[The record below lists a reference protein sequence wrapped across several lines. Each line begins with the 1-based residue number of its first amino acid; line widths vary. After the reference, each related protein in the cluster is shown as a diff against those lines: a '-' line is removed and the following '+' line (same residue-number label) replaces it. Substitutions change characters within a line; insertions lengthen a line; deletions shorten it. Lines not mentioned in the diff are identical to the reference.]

1 MKRTV
6 KFLPLLLVMFTA
18 ASCKLVYAKSYKAET
33 SGEYSRTPSKPWP
46 STSNTRSSNSQKD
59 TFTPIVESWQFRD
72 DFTDTVNLP
81 DGPLL
86 DYSAAKDIIDNDYL
100 PSLASDPLSKLTKT
114 ITLVDELDAPEKFRV
129 GSASAMTEHHER
141 QDITMIHSDLLWE
154 YTRVVDN
161 RITYYFD
168 SPNAMA
174 DHAVYENLRY
184 YEDGYIYN
192 VHTKLFYQEG
202 NEDYGTASSYFNKT
216 KVGSE
221 DAVRSQFAINS
232 MDYVYFNATQGLDM
246 VKSRID
252 DNLFNSSDYYRPVST
267 LFDRTTSNIHYTR
280 GIDNALMVQSD
291 DSLTYGKDDLIN
303 GGERTLDYVDYHQDF
318 MVVTPNCHDFTE
330 LYETRVTSKTSSNET
345 IREERKH
352 GRTTLIDACD
362 VFYPDLSK
370 YPERDTP
377 DDPIYW

>member
-6 KFLPLLLVMFTA
+6 KFIPLLLVMFTA
-18 ASCKLVYAKSYKAET
+18 SSCRLVYVKSSKAET
-33 SGEYSRTPSKPWP
+33 SGEYSRTPSKSWP

-72 DFTDTVNLP
+72 DFTDTVNQP
-81 DGPLL
+81 GGPLV

-100 PSLASDPLSKLTKT
+100 PRLASDPLFKLTKT
-114 ITLVDELDAPEKFRV
+114 ITLVDELEAPDKFKV
-129 GSASAMTEHHER
+129 GSAYAMSEHHER

-168 SPNAMA
+168 SLDTTA
-174 DHAVYENLRY
+174 DHAVFENLRY

-192 VHTKLFYQEG
+192 VHTKLYYQEG
-202 NEDYGTASSYFNKT
+202 NEDYGMVSSYFNKT
-216 KVGSE
+216 RVASE

-232 MDYVYFNATQGLDM
+232 MDYVYFNATLGLDM

-252 DNLFNSSDYYRPVST
+252 DNFFNSSDYYRPVST
-267 LFDRTTSNIHYTR
+267 VFDGTTSNIYYTR
-280 GIDNALMVQSD
+280 GGDDALMVQSD
-291 DSLTYGKDDLIN
+291 DSLTYGKDDMTS
-303 GGERTLDYVDYHQDF
+303 GGERALDHVDYHQDF

-330 LYETRVTSKTSSNET
+330 LYETTVTSKTSSGET
-345 IREERKH
+345 IREERRH

-370 YPERDTP
+370 YPERDDP

>member
-18 ASCKLVYAKSYKAET
+18 ASCRLVYVKSYRAET
-33 SGEYSRTPSKPWP
+33 SGEYSRTHSKPWP

-72 DFTDTVNLP
+72 DFTDTVNWPGGQLV
-81 DGPLL
+81 G
-86 DYSAAKDIIDNDYL
+86 YQAAKDIIDNDYL

-141 QDITMIHSDLLWE
+141 QDMTMIHSDLLWE

-192 VHTKLFYQEG
+192 VHTKLYYQEG
-202 NEDYGTASSYFNKT
+202 NEDCGTVSSYFNKT
-216 KVGSE
+216 RVGSE

-252 DNLFNSSDYYRPVST
+252 DNFFNSSDYYRPVST
-267 LFDRTTSNIHYTR
+267 IFDRTTSNIHYTR
-280 GIDNALMVQSD
+280 GESNALMVQSD
-291 DSLTYGKDDLIN
+291 DSLTYGKDDLTS
-303 GGERTLDYVDYHQDF
+303 GGERALDYVDYHQDF

-330 LYETRVTSKTSSNET
+330 LYETTVTSKTSSNET

-352 GRTTLIDACD
+352 GRTTLIDVCD

-370 YPERDTP
+370 YPERDDP
-377 DDPIYW
+377 DNPIYW

>member
-18 ASCKLVYAKSYKAET
+18 ASCKLVYAKSYQAET

-216 KVGSE
+216 RVTSE
-221 DAVRSQFAINS
+221 DAARKQFAINS

-252 DNLFNSSDYYRPVST
+252 DNFFNSSDYYRPVST

-280 GIDNALMVQSD
+280 GRDNALMVQSD

-330 LYETRVTSKTSSNET
+330 LYETTVTSKTSSNET

-370 YPERDTP
+370 YPERDDP
-377 DDPIYW
+377 DNPIYW

>member
-18 ASCKLVYAKSYKAET
+18 SSCKLVYVKSYKAET

-46 STSNTRSSNSQKD
+46 STSNTRSSNSHKD

-114 ITLVDELDAPEKFRV
+114 ITLVDELDAPQKFRV

-216 KVGSE
+216 RVTSE
-221 DAVRSQFAINS
+221 DAARKQFAINS

-252 DNLFNSSDYYRPVST
+252 DNFFNSSDYYRPVST

-280 GIDNALMVQSD
+280 GRDGALMVQSD

-330 LYETRVTSKTSSNET
+330 LYETTVTSKTSSNET

-370 YPERDTP
+370 YPERDDP
-377 DDPIYW
+377 DNPIYW

>member
-18 ASCKLVYAKSYKAET
+18 SSCKLVYVKSYRAET

-114 ITLVDELDAPEKFRV
+114 ITLVDELDAPQKFRV

-192 VHTKLFYQEG
+192 VHTKLYYQEG

-216 KVGSE
+216 RVTSE
-221 DAVRSQFAINS
+221 DAARKQFAINS

-252 DNLFNSSDYYRPVST
+252 DNFFNSSDYYRPVST
-267 LFDRTTSNIHYTR
+267 IFDRTTSNIHYTR
-280 GIDNALMVQSD
+280 GESNALMVQSD

-303 GGERTLDYVDYHQDF
+303 GGERALDYVDYHQDF

-370 YPERDTP
+370 YPERDDP
-377 DDPIYW
+377 DNPIYW

>member
-18 ASCKLVYAKSYKAET
+18 ASCKLVYAKPSKEDVDY
-33 SGEYSRTPSKPWP
+33 SGAPSKPSP
-46 STSNTRSSNSQKD
+46 NTAGARSSSG
-59 TFTPIVESWQFRD
+59 TFVAIDKSWEFVD
-72 DFTDTVNLP
+72 DIADPVP
-81 DGPLL
+81 SSGGQAV
-86 DYSAAKDIIDNDYL
+86 DYQAAKDIIDNDYL

-114 ITLVDELDAPEKFRV
+114 ITLVDELDAPQKFRV

-168 SPNAMA
+168 SPNATA

-192 VHTKLFYQEG
+192 VHTKLYYQEG

-216 KVGSE
+216 RVGSE

-252 DNLFNSSDYYRPVST
+252 DNFFNSSDYYRPVST
-267 LFDRTTSNIHYTR
+267 IFDRTTSNIHYTR
-280 GIDNALMVQSD
+280 GESNALMVQSD
-291 DSLTYGKDDLIN
+291 DSLTYGKDDLTN

-330 LYETRVTSKTSSNET
+330 LYETTVTSKTSSNET
-345 IREERKH
+345 IREERRH

-370 YPERDTP
+370 YPERDDP
-377 DDPIYW
+377 DNPIYW

>member
-18 ASCKLVYAKSYKAET
+18 SSCKLVYVKSYKAET

-114 ITLVDELDAPEKFRV
+114 ITLVDELDAPQKFRV

-192 VHTKLFYQEG
+192 VHTKLYYQEG

-216 KVGSE
+216 RVTSE
-221 DAVRSQFAINS
+221 DAARKQFAINS

-252 DNLFNSSDYYRPVST
+252 DNFFNSSDYYRPVST
-267 LFDRTTSNIHYTR
+267 IFDRTTSNIHYTR
-280 GIDNALMVQSD
+280 GESNALMVQSD

-303 GGERTLDYVDYHQDF
+303 GGERALDYVDYHQDF

-370 YPERDTP
+370 YPERDDP
-377 DDPIYW
+377 DNPIYW

>member
-18 ASCKLVYAKSYKAET
+18 ASCKLVYAK
-33 SGEYSRTPSKPWP
+33 PSKEDIDYSGASSKP
-46 STSNTRSSNSQKD
+46 SPNTAGARSSSGV
-59 TFTPIVESWQFRD
+59 FVPIDKSWEFVD
-72 DFTDTVNLP
+72 DIADPVP
-81 DGPLL
+81 SSGGQAV
-86 DYSAAKDIIDNDYL
+86 DYQAAKDIIDNDYL

-114 ITLVDELDAPEKFRV
+114 ITLVDELDAPQKFRV

-216 KVGSE
+216 RVTSE

-252 DNLFNSSDYYRPVST
+252 DNLFSSSDYYRPVST

-280 GIDNALMVQSD
+280 GTDNALMVQSD
-291 DSLTYGKDDLIN
+291 DSLTYGKDDLTN
-303 GGERTLDYVDYHQDF
+303 GGEHTLDHVDYHQDF

-330 LYETRVTSKTSSNET
+330 LYETTVTSKTSSNET

-370 YPERDTP
+370 YPERDDP
-377 DDPIYW
+377 DNPIYW

>member
-18 ASCKLVYAKSYKAET
+18 ASCKLVYAKPSKEDVDY
-33 SGEYSRTPSKPWP
+33 SGAPSKPSP
-46 STSNTRSSNSQKD
+46 NTAGARSSSGV
-59 TFTPIVESWQFRD
+59 FVPIDKSWEFVD
-72 DFTDTVNLP
+72 DIADPVP
-81 DGPLL
+81 SSGGQAV
-86 DYSAAKDIIDNDYL
+86 DYQAAKDIIDNDYL

-216 KVGSE
+216 RVTSE

-280 GIDNALMVQSD
+280 GRDNALMVQSD

-370 YPERDTP
+370 YPERDDP
-377 DDPIYW
+377 DNPIYW